1 MLEDGALTRR
11 QFSSAIADRDLHLV
25 PGRLYSR
32 IREPYFFSYVRD
44 QLIAEYG
51 ANTVRT
57 GGLKVYTTIDPRLQV
72 AARKAIIDTLSSRT
86 DPASA
91 LVSIN
96 PATGAIKAMAAVTP
110 GTSGNQFNLVAQA
123 KRQAGSTFKMFVLAA
138 AVDEGINPETTYY
151 VSGPFHYQPDPY
163 SPAWNVSTY
172 DHTYLGSTSIEN
184 ATLHSDNT
192 VYAQLTLDVGPKK
205 VAEMAHRLGVRSP
218 LTTKEGAYV
227 PALGLGAIPVSPL
240 DLASAYATIAA
251 GGIYSKPMAI
261 RKVVLGNGKEDTD
274 AGWGEPSRT
283 RVISPGVAYTVT
295 HILEQNMQYG
305 TGTGAYFGRP
315 AAGKTGTTDNYA
327 DAWFCGY
334 TPKLEATVWIGY
346 PRGEVPMLN
355 VHGIAVSGPTFPA
368 TIWRAFMQR
377 AVGRTYP
384 ADFKEPSVMP
394 TWHSF
399 TRGQY
404 AVGTYTYSP
413 PPPTYYYGGGSSGNP
428 PPTPPPPPASPQP
441 PPAHQP
447 PPPPKPPPPPSPPPP
462 PPTSPPPTPPPP
474 PPPPGQTP

>member
-1 MLEDGALTRR
+1 MLESGALTRR
-11 QFSSAIADRDLHLV
+11 QFGSAIADRDLHLV
-25 PGRLYSR
+25 PGRLYTR

-57 GGLKVYTTIDPRLQV
+57 GGLKVYTTIDPGLQV
-72 AARKAIIDTLSSRT
+72 AARKAIIDTLSART

-91 LVSIN
+91 LVSID

-138 AVDEGINPETTYY
+138 AVDEGINPATTYY

-172 DHTYLGSTSIEN
+172 DHTYLGSTSIVN

-192 VYAQLTLDVGPKK
+192 VFAQLTLDVGPKK

-227 PALGLGAIPVSPL
+227 PSLGLGAIPVSPL
-240 DLASAYATIAA
+240 DLASAYATLAA

-295 HILEQNMQYG
+295 QILEQNMQYG

-327 DAWFCGY
+327 DAWFCGF
-334 TPKLEATVWIGY
+334 TPNLEATIWIGY

-368 TIWRAFMQR
+368 TIWKTFMLS
-377 AVGRTYP
+377 AVGRTNP
-384 ADFKEPSVMP
+384 VDFKVPSVLP

-404 AVGTYTYSP
+404 AVGSYSP
-413 PPPTYYYGGGSSGNP
+413 
-428 PPTPPPPPASPQP
+428 TP
-441 PPAHQP
+441 
-447 PPPPKPPPPPSPPPP
+447 
-462 PPTSPPPTPPPP
+462 
-474 PPPPGQTP
+474 